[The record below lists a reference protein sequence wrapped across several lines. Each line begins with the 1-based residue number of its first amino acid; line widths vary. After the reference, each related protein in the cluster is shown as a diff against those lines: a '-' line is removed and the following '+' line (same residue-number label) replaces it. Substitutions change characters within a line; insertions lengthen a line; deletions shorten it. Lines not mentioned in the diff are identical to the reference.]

1 MYFEG
6 KRQESESKSAL
17 QENAYLILT
26 PAPSCRSPGFA
37 LSLVSS
43 STTDALHCAETVSL
57 PGRTPEDVALEATY
71 SLLTEIAT
79 KGCVPRSHQSILLVL
94 MALGPQDVGNARLG
108 ALTPQSIVTL
118 RDLRDFLGVT
128 FKVKVERTPA
138 PQQQEEDEM
147 GAMVEETLVSCIG
160 AAVRG
165 ARKVG

>member
-1 MYFEG
+1 MYSEV
-6 KRQESESKSAL
+6 KKQESESLFAQPFFSTP
-17 QENAYLILT
+17 LT
-26 PAPSCRSPGFA
+26 VNLFRSPGFA

-43 STTDALHCAETVSL
+43 STTDALQCAETVSL
-57 PGRTPEDVALEATY
+57 PGRTPEDVALEASY

-79 KGCVPRSHQSILLVL
+79 KGCVPRSHQSLLLML

-108 ALTPQSIVTL
+108 ALTPQSIATL

-128 FKVKVERTPA
+128 FKVKVERT
-138 PQQQEEDEM
+138 QTLKHEDDDD
-147 GAMVEETLVSCIG
+147 AVSASVVDETLVSCIG